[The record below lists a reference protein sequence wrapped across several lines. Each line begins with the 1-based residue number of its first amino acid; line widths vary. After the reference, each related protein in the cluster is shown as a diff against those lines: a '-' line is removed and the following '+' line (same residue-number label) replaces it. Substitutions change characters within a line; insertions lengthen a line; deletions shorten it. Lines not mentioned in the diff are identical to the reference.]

1 MSVTTARLRN
11 GLTMLK
17 RAMSPAD
24 RARHANLE
32 ARRRRVATQA
42 SVNRCDNAVP
52 KIL

>member
-1 MSVTTARLRN
+1 MPVTTARLCN

-17 RAMSPAD
+17 RTLPPAD
-24 RARHANLE
+24 RARHTDPE

-42 SVNRCDNAVP
+42 TVNRCDNPVP